1 MSHNPYPPTVYKWA
15 TDLSGRTKAKSF
27 LKEIKIPGL
36 GKIEWNTKSTNCKAK
51 GITSF
56 TSAKLT
62 CFSIDAVKKGRLQ
75 TGGEHILATRYT

>member
-1 MSHNPYPPTVYKWA
+1 MSRNPYPPTVYKWA
-15 TDLSGRTKAKSF
+15 TDLNGRTKAKSF
-27 LKEIKIPGL
+27 LKEKKILGL

-56 TSAKLT
+56 TSTKLT

-75 TGGEHILATRYT
+75 TGREHIFATR